1 MKKLLCLLTIL
12 CLTSFLLPSV
22 SLTEDMPTLHV
33 LVTTNIL
40 TKDVNELDYLQR
52 IAQEAGVNVEWEVHT
67 SWTDAYTELKS
78 VMLASG
84 DLPDVL
90 LADSSVV
97 LSDLAQFPELFAD
110 LNSLLDDM
118 PNVARILKEHPEVR
132 AMATNDAGQILG
144 LFQYMSRQPTISTRQ
159 MINRDWLE
167 RLDLETPT
175 TWDELYDVLAA
186 FKANDANGNGDPN
199 DEIPMDWAPGIGY
212 FNVLVKLAE
221 LGVPVSLSQGS
232 GYYVKDGVV
241 DNFFA
246 AEAYKELITFLHKC
260 YADGLIN
267 ENVFTQDYTTFQNYA
282 REGRV
287 GFTFGWDI
295 LDRIGTEHEAEYV
308 TVAPML
314 PRTNYD
320 GNVLWDNCFY
330 SMNYRYPVG
339 AISAD
344 SKNLEAAARFVDR
357 FYDPINSIQSYWG
370 TLGECIQD
378 NGDGSY
384 TVLAPADGKTDP
396 SSWKWMNAIADNS
409 PMYIPDDLKID
420 LPSDMVNIRELDVV
434 YDEALALMENDDLWP
449 GPFMSYSAEQTNT
462 LSYLNL
468 DLVNIFKNYF
478 ANWVV
483 SGGVET
489 QWDEYLSTL
498 NTAGLD
504 DALAIYQDVYD
515 RFAKSL

>member
-267 ENVFTQDYTTFQNYA
+267 EN
-282 REGRV
+282 
-287 GFTFGWDI
+287 
-295 LDRIGTEHEAEYV
+295 
-308 TVAPML
+308 
-314 PRTNYD
+314 
-320 GNVLWDNCFY
+320 
-330 SMNYRYPVG
+330 
-339 AISAD
+339 
-344 SKNLEAAARFVDR
+344 
-357 FYDPINSIQSYWG
+357 
-370 TLGECIQD
+370 
-378 NGDGSY
+378 
-384 TVLAPADGKTDP
+384 
-396 SSWKWMNAIADNS
+396 
-409 PMYIPDDLKID
+409 
-420 LPSDMVNIRELDVV
+420 
-434 YDEALALMENDDLWP
+434 
-449 GPFMSYSAEQTNT
+449 
-462 LSYLNL
+462 LSL
-468 DLVNIFKNYF
+468 IH
-478 ANWVV
+478 
-483 SGGVET
+483 
-489 QWDEYLSTL
+489 
-498 NTAGLD
+498 
-504 DALAIYQDVYD
+504 I
-515 RFAKSL
+515 